1 MGTFTFLILLCTP
14 VEGRRVLLRTAAAI
28 IIINLIG
35 NRTSKVQCTTAIMSS
50 SKHPEEEEQ
59 EVAEEEEAEA
69 KIEIEVRTVLM
80 VMGRPIITKINILIT
95 KTTNGIYQRIKV
107 EEDGK
112 SIKARPQLAKP
123 MLSSSSLSS
132 RRAPHKSTIFRKQIR
147 TKKQK
152 QGLHSQTSLNTRS
165 TRPSLI

>member
-80 VMGRPIITKINILIT
+80 AMGRPIITKINILIT
-95 KTTNGIYQRIKV
+95 KTTNGICRIKV

-112 SIKARPQLAKP
+112 SIKASPQLAKP
-123 MLSSSSLSS
+123 MLS

>member
-1 MGTFTFLILLCTP
+1 M
-14 VEGRRVLLRTAAAI
+14 LLRTAAAI

-59 EVAEEEEAEA
+59 EVAEEEAEA

-80 VMGRPIITKINILIT
+80 AVGRPIITKINILIT
-95 KTTNGIYQRIKV
+95 KTTNGICQRIKV

-123 MLSSSSLSS
+123 MPS
-132 RRAPHKSTIFRKQIR
+132 RRAPHKSRIFRKQIR

>member
-50 SKHPEEEEQ
+50 SKPPEEEEQ

-80 VMGRPIITKINILIT
+80 AMGRPIITKINILIT
-95 KTTNGIYQRIKV
+95 KTTNGICRIKV

-123 MLSSSSLSS
+123 MLS

>member
-1 MGTFTFLILLCTP
+1 M
-14 VEGRRVLLRTAAAI
+14 LLRTAAAI
-28 IIINLIG
+28 IIINLTG
-35 NRTSKVQCTTAIMSS
+35 NRISKVQRSVKCTTAIMSS

-59 EVAEEEEAEA
+59 EVAEEEAEA

-80 VMGRPIITKINILIT
+80 AVERPIITKINILIT
-95 KTTNGIYQRIKV
+95 KTTNGICQRIKV

-123 MLSSSSLSS
+123 MLS

>member
-1 MGTFTFLILLCTP
+1 M
-14 VEGRRVLLRTAAAI
+14 LLRTAAAI

-35 NRTSKVQCTTAIMSS
+35 NRISRVQCTTAIMSS

-80 VMGRPIITKINILIT
+80 AMDRPIITKINVLMT
-95 KTTNGIYQRIKV
+95 KTTNGICQRIKA

-112 SIKARPQLAKP
+112 SIKARTQLAKP
-123 MLSSSSLSS
+123 MLS
-132 RRAPHKSTIFRKQIR
+132 RRAPHKSTIFRKRIR

-152 QGLHSQTSLNTRS
+152 
-165 TRPSLI
+165 

>member
-80 VMGRPIITKINILIT
+80 AMGRPIITKINILIT
-95 KTTNGIYQRIKV
+95 KTTNGICRIKV
-107 EEDGK
+107 EEDSK

-123 MLSSSSLSS
+123 MLS

>member
-80 VMGRPIITKINILIT
+80 AMGRPIITKINILIT
-95 KTTNGIYQRIKV
+95 KTTNGICRIKV

-123 MLSSSSLSS
+123 MLS
-132 RRAPHKSTIFRKQIR
+132 RGAPHESTIFRKQIR

>member
-35 NRTSKVQCTTAIMSS
+35 NRISNKHTTAIMSS

-69 KIEIEVRTVLM
+69 KIEIEVRAVLM
-80 VMGRPIITKINILIT
+80 AMGRPIKTKINILIT
-95 KTTNGIYQRIKV
+95 KTTNGICQRVKV
-107 EEDGK
+107 EEGGK

-123 MLSSSSLSS
+123 MLS

>member
-1 MGTFTFLILLCTP
+1 M
-14 VEGRRVLLRTAAAI
+14 LLRTAAAI

-35 NRTSKVQCTTAIMSS
+35 NRISNKHTTAIMSS

-95 KTTNGIYQRIKV
+95 KTTNGIYQRIKL

>member
-35 NRTSKVQCTTAIMSS
+35 NRISNKHTTAIMSS

-95 KTTNGIYQRIKV
+95 KTTNGICRIKV

-123 MLSSSSLSS
+123 MLS

-152 QGLHSQTSLNTRS
+152 QGLHS
-165 TRPSLI
+165 

>member
-80 VMGRPIITKINILIT
+80 AMGRPIITKINILIT
-95 KTTNGIYQRIKV
+95 KTTNGICRIKV

-123 MLSSSSLSS
+123 MLS

>member
-1 MGTFTFLILLCTP
+1 
-14 VEGRRVLLRTAAAI
+14 VLLRTAAAI
-28 IIINLIG
+28 IIINLTG
-35 NRTSKVQCTTAIMSS
+35 NRISKVQCSVKCTTAIMSS

-80 VMGRPIITKINILIT
+80 AVGRPIITKINILIT
-95 KTTNGIYQRIKV
+95 KTTSGICQRIEV

-123 MLSSSSLSS
+123 MLS
-132 RRAPHKSTIFRKQIR
+132 RRAPHKSTIFRKRIR

-165 TRPSLI
+165 TRPFLI